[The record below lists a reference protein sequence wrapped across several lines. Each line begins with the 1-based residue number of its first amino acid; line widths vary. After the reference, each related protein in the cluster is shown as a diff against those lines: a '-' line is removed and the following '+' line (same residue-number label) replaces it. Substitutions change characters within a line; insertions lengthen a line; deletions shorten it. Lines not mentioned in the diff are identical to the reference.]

1 MIGLH
6 DEESVLPANYLIRQE
21 ITVTGS
27 FAYIDSDFAKGVDLL
42 VRGVV
47 QPSADW
53 LEERPLSDGPTA
65 FAELVDGKAKAAK
78 IVLTLAVPMDGAT
91 ETESHNEN

>member
-1 MIGLH
+1 M
-6 DEESVLPANYLIRQE
+6 PTNYTIRQE

-27 FAYIDSDFAKGVDLL
+27 FAYTDDDFAQAVHLL

-53 LEERPLSDGPTA
+53 LEERPLSDGPAA
-65 FAELVDGKAKAAK
+65 FAELVDGKAKTAK
-78 IVLTLAVPMDGAT
+78 IVLTIAAPTD
-91 ETESHNEN
+91 